1 MSYASSLDAKEQ
13 VRQAVDIVDLVGDYL
28 QLRREGRGYKA
39 LCPWHNDSRP
49 SLQVNPDRQTFRCFV
64 CDIGGDIFA
73 FKMKMEGITFPEA
86 LNMLAERAG
95 ITLDTRGGS
104 PDAAEAKRQLYQ
116 AMAWAEQQYHDCLL
130 HAPEAQGARDYLSDR
145 HITAE
150 TIAQAKLGYAPEA
163 WEWILEQARGT
174 RYSPK
179 VLEAIGLAAPRSSG
193 AGYYDRFRGRVLFS
207 IHDPQGRPVALGGR
221 VLPGTPEA
229 ERSGA
234 KYINSPETPLF
245 SKSSLLYGLDVAK
258 DALSKS
264 RTAIVMEG
272 YTDCLIAR
280 QFGFANAVA
289 VLGTALGERHIK
301 LLRRFVDTIV
311 LVLDGDEAGR
321 RRTEQVLEL
330 FVAEQMDLRILT
342 LPDELDPA
350 EFLLERGAP
359 ALQQLLD
366 TAVDAL
372 EHRYTLA
379 MSGVSADSGLHTVLQ
394 AVESVLATLAKSP
407 RLQGQVSSAIQL
419 REDQI
424 LHRLAQRSGLED
436 TRLRQRLAEL
446 RRTAR
451 RPTAQPRTDGPQSH
465 PGETQAPRSDEQAS
479 ATPAPIAAK
488 QAYAE
493 RWLLQIILEQPA
505 LLAAALPTV
514 GVENF
519 RCPRRRALYAACC
532 RLADAG
538 RVPSFERL
546 MLEFDEPELKSLLVE
561 LDEERQAMKRTD
573 TAKELRELLETFS
586 EASMS
591 PTPGPP
597 PNGQAPEDDMQQL
610 QQLLQQK
617 RSRQGISVPTDG

>member
-1 MSYASSLDAKEQ
+1 LDAKEQ

-49 SLQVNPDRQTFRCFV
+49 SLQVNPERQSFRCWV
-64 CDIGGDIFA
+64 CDIGGDIFS
-73 FKMKMEGITFPEA
+73 FMMKMEGVAFPEA
-86 LNMLAERAG
+86 LAMLAERAG
-95 ITLDTRGGS
+95 ITLDS
-104 PDAAEAKRQLYQ
+104 HSNPDAAEAKRLYFQ

-130 HAPEAQGARDYLSDR
+130 KAPEAQAARDYLADR
-145 HITAE
+145 NITAE
-150 TIAQAKLGYAPEA
+150 TISAARLGYAPEA
-163 WEWILEQARGT
+163 WDWILQQARET
-174 RYSPK
+174 RYTPK
-179 VLEAIGLAAPRSSG
+179 VLEAVGLVGQRSTG
-193 AGYYDRFRGRVLFS
+193 TGYYDRFRGRVLFS
-207 IHDPQGRPVALGGR
+207 IHDPQGRPVGVGGR

-229 ERSGA
+229 ERGP
-234 KYINSPETPLF
+234 KYVNSPETPLF

-258 DALSKS
+258 DTMAKT

-330 FVAEQMDLRILT
+330 FVAEQMDLRVLT

-350 EFLLERGAP
+350 EFLLERGAGP
-359 ALQQLLD
+359 FQELLD
-366 TAVDAL
+366 SAVDAL
-372 EHRYTLA
+372 EHRYSLA
-379 MSGVSADSGLHTVLQ
+379 MTGIDADSGLHTVLR

-407 RLQGQVSSAIQL
+407 RLQGQLTSAVQM

-436 TRLRQRLAEL
+436 ARLRQRLAEL
-446 RRTAR
+446 RRTTR
-451 RPTAQPRTDGPQSH
+451 RSETRTPEKMAPTAESSVPAV
-465 PGETQAPRSDEQAS
+465 ETS
-479 ATPAPIAAK
+479 ATTKLANETPITPK
-488 QAYAE
+488 QTLAE
-493 RWLLQIILEQPA
+493 RWLLELILEQPD
-505 LLAAALPTV
+505 LLAEARGTV
-514 GVENF
+514 GVEHF
-519 RCPRRRALYAACC
+519 RCPRRQALYAACC

-538 RVPSFERL
+538 IIPSFERL
-546 MLEFDEPELKSLLVE
+546 MLEFDEPDLKGLLVE
-561 LDEERQAMKRTD
+561 LDEERQAKRRTN
-573 TAKELRELLETFS
+573 TVKELRELLVAFRDEHGLS
-586 EASMS
+586 AHSLS
-591 PTPGPP
+591 PAR
-597 PNGQAPEDDMQQL
+597 QDEDDL
-610 QQLLQQK
+610 QRLQKLVQQK